1 MERVIAWVA
10 GLGQRV
16 RVLAGWRRYALA
28 LALGIISAAADAPFF
43 IWPVLVPAFTG
54 LVWLLDGSSN
64 ARRPGRAALALGW
77 WFGFGQ
83 FVLGFYWIM
92 LSLLTDPER
101 FAWLVPF
108 TLLGVPGGLAIFTAI
123 ATWLAWRLHARGALR
138 IFVLAAAWT
147 LLEILRGH
155 VLTGFPWNLVGYVW
169 ADSPAMLQVA
179 SLTGAYGLTLWTVL
193 VAAWPALIADTD
205 APPKRRV
212 FSVLGVLILAPALIW
227 AGGEARLASLPT
239 AGTDAVPGIRLR
251 LVQPAIAQQ
260 LKWLEDQRLANARTH
275 LAMTVTP
282 GFEQVTHVIWPET
295 AMSYFLDHEPE
306 LRQAIA
312 AVTPKGGAVLT
323 GTLRAE
329 PRTETTP
336 FRVWNSFQGIDP
348 KGNVVVS
355 YDKFHLVP
363 FGEYVPLRWLL
374 PIDKITPGMTDF
386 SAGPGPRTLEVPGAP
401 PVSPLICYEAIFPGA
416 VTEDGKRPGWLLNV
430 TNDAWFGESA
440 GPYQHFF
447 SARVRAVEEG
457 LPLVRAANTGI
468 SAVIDPYGRIVGRLG
483 LGQRGVLDAPLPAAL
498 APTLFS
504 RTGSWPVIAI
514 VLLILI
520 TSPALSRRR

>member
-1 MERVIAWVA
+1 
-10 GLGQRV
+10 
-16 RVLAGWRRYALA
+16 
-28 LALGIISAAADAPFF
+28 
-43 IWPVLVPAFTG
+43 
-54 LVWLLDGSSN
+54 
-64 ARRPGRAALALGW
+64 
-77 WFGFGQ
+77 
-83 FVLGFYWIM
+83 
-92 LSLLTDPER
+92 
-101 FAWLVPF
+101 
-108 TLLGVPGGLAIFTAI
+108 
-123 ATWLAWRLHARGALR
+123 
-138 IFVLAAAWT
+138 LAAAWT

-169 ADSPAMLQVA
+169 ADSLAMLQVA
-179 SLTGAYGLTLWTVL
+179 SLVGAYGLTFWTAL
-193 VAAWPALIADTD
+193 VAAWPALIADSD
-205 APPKRRV
+205 VPPRRRAIT
-212 FSVLGVLILAPALIW
+212 VLGVILLLPALIW
-227 AGGEARLASLPT
+227 VGGEARLASLPT
-239 AGTDAVPGIRLR
+239 AGTDAVPGVRLR

-282 GFEQVTHVIWPET
+282 GFEQITHVIWPET

-329 PRTETTP
+329 PRTETAP
-336 FRVWNSFQGIDP
+336 FRVWNSLQGVDP

-386 SAGPGPRTLEVPGAP
+386 SAGPGPKTLEVPGAP

-483 LGQRGVLDAPLPAAL
+483 LGQRGVLDAPLPVAL

-520 TSPALSRRR
+520 ASPALSRRR

>member
-1 MERVIAWVA
+1 MERVIAWAA

-16 RVLAGWRRYALA
+16 RALAGWRRYALA

-205 APPKRRV
+205 ALPKRRV

-329 PRTETTP
+329 PRTGTTP
-336 FRVWNSFQGIDP
+336 FRVWNSLQGIDP

-355 YDKFHLVP
+355 FDKFHLVP

-520 TSPALSRRR
+520 ASPALSRRR

>member
-1 MERVIAWVA
+1 MERTIAWLA

-16 RVLAGWRRYALA
+16 RALAGWRRYALA
-28 LALGIISAAADAPFF
+28 LALGVISAAADAPFF
-43 IWPVLVPAFTG
+43 IWPALVPAFTG
-54 LVWLLDGSSN
+54 LVWLLDGTSS

-83 FVLGFYWIM
+83 FVVGFYWIM

-108 TLLGVPGGLAIFTAI
+108 TLLGVPGGLAIFTSIAI
-123 ATWLAWRLHARGALR
+123 WLAWRLHARGVMR
-138 IFVLAAAWT
+138 IVVLAAAWT
-147 LLEILRGH
+147 LLEILRGY

-179 SLTGAYGLTLWTVL
+179 SLIGVYGLTLWTVL
-193 VAAWPALIADTD
+193 VAAWPARIADTD
-205 APPKRRV
+205 VQAKRRA
-212 FSVLGVLILAPALIW
+212 FSVLAVLILAPALIW
-227 AGGEARLASLPT
+227 AGGAARLASLPE
-239 AGTDAVPGIRLR
+239 AGTDVVPGIRLR
-251 LVQPAIAQQ
+251 IVQPAIAQQ

-282 GFEQVTHVIWPET
+282 GFEQITHVIWPET
-295 AMSYFLDHEPE
+295 AMSYFLNHEPE

-336 FRVWNSFQGIDP
+336 FRVWNSLQGVDP
-348 KGNVVVS
+348 TGAIVVS

-401 PVSPLICYEAIFPGA
+401 SVSPLICYEAIFPGA
-416 VTEDGKRPGWLLNV
+416 VTEEGKRPGWLLNV

-440 GPYQHFF
+440 GPYQHFS
-447 SARVRAVEEG
+447 SARVRTVEEG

-498 APTLFS
+498 APTLFA
-504 RTGSWPVIAI
+504 RTGNWPVIAI

-520 TSPALSRRR
+520 ASPALSRRR

>member
-1 MERVIAWVA
+1 MERAIAWLA

-16 RVLAGWRRYALA
+16 RALAGWRRYALA
-28 LALGIISAAADAPFF
+28 LALGVISAAADALFF
-43 IWPVLVPAFTG
+43 IWPALVPAFTG

-64 ARRPGRAALALGW
+64 ARRPARAALALGW

-83 FVLGFYWIM
+83 FVVGFYWIM

-108 TLLGVPGGLAIFTAI
+108 TLLGVPGGLAIFTSI
-123 ATWLAWRLHARGALR
+123 AVWLAWRLHARGVVR
-138 IFVLAAAWT
+138 IVVLAAAWT

-155 VLTGFPWNLVGYVW
+155 VLTGFPWNLVGYAW
-169 ADSPAMLQVA
+169 ADAPAMLQLA
-179 SLTGAYGLTLWTVL
+179 SLTGAYGLTLWTVF
-193 VAAWPALIADTD
+193 VAAWPARIADTD
-205 APPKRRV
+205 VPAKRRAA
-212 FSVLGVLILAPALIW
+212 SVLAVLVLTPALIW
-227 AGGEARLASLPT
+227 AGGEARLASLPA
-239 AGTDAVPGIRLR
+239 AGADAVPGIRLR
-251 LVQPAIAQQ
+251 IVQPAIAQQ

-282 GFEQVTHVIWPET
+282 GFEQITHVIWPET

-336 FRVWNSFQGIDP
+336 FRVWNSLQGVDP
-348 KGNVVVS
+348 NANIVLS
-355 YDKFHLVP
+355 YDKSHLVP

-416 VTEDGKRPGWLLNV
+416 VTEDGNRPGWLLNV

-440 GPYQHFF
+440 GPYQHFA

-468 SAVIDPYGRIVGRLG
+468 SAVVDPYGRIVAQLR
-483 LGQRGVLDAPLPAAL
+483 LGQRGVLDAPLPEAL
-498 APTLFS
+498 SPTFFA
-504 RTGSWPVIAI
+504 RTGNWPVIAI
-514 VLLILI
+514 VSLILI
-520 TSPALSRRR
+520 ASPALSRRR